1 MTRKR
6 RREIDKEDPL
16 ELEKMIKDLK
26 ALKDDIILKYS
37 VSYSRSRIV
46 DSIQGTIYLITERKI
61 RMTGETNESK
71 ENKLTISQKITKIE
85 EDIKQIQ
92 TVPRQIEVDN
102 YLKQEEPM
110 ACSFA
115 MIGME
120 TAQPAGS
127 FVFLSLCE
135 SCNLNLTP

>member
-46 DSIQGTIYLITERKI
+46 DSIQGTIDLITERKI

-71 ENKLTISQKITKIE
+71 
-85 EDIKQIQ
+85 
-92 TVPRQIEVDN
+92 
-102 YLKQEEPM
+102 
-110 ACSFA
+110 
-115 MIGME
+115 
-120 TAQPAGS
+120 
-127 FVFLSLCE
+127 
-135 SCNLNLTP
+135 

>member
-26 ALKDDIILKYS
+26 ALKDDIILKYY

-46 DSIQGTIYLITERKI
+46 DSIQGTIDLITERKI

-71 ENKLTISQKITKIE
+71 
-85 EDIKQIQ
+85 
-92 TVPRQIEVDN
+92 
-102 YLKQEEPM
+102 
-110 ACSFA
+110 
-115 MIGME
+115 
-120 TAQPAGS
+120 
-127 FVFLSLCE
+127 
-135 SCNLNLTP
+135 

>member
-85 EDIKQIQ
+85 EDIK
-92 TVPRQIEVDN
+92 
-102 YLKQEEPM
+102 
-110 ACSFA
+110 
-115 MIGME
+115 
-120 TAQPAGS
+120 
-127 FVFLSLCE
+127 
-135 SCNLNLTP
+135 